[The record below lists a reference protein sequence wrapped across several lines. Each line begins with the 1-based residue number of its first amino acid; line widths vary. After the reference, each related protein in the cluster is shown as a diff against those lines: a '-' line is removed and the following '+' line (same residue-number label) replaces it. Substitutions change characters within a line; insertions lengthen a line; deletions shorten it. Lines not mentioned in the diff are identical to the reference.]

1 MVLPVLDNRTSNAA
15 PATSGGVTIW
25 LGTESTSYTTANNW
39 SLRVPVNGDRVFFTD
54 STRDV
59 ADTFQNSVVLEEFRV
74 GPNYGGK
81 IGEGGISPGLVINA
95 KTMVFGSAKCSI
107 SMIPKVQD
115 LHILAMPR
123 QCFLGNG
130 TLIKR
135 LFIHTTTGVLL
146 FTGAAATRDVFV
158 APGSST
164 VKMPD
169 SQVGVSDGGTVFGPK
184 VRIGRGNRLVSAC
197 DLRDARI
204 SGTLEHIKGTVL
216 SPQTFG
222 KESQIIS
229 SGPSIQSMEMFGGS
243 LVVAD
248 EPSDT
253 TLGTNLGT
261 FATLDLS
268 GHLSN
273 ARLITDK
280 SNRRITHSKGGLIV
294 EGDNSIRLASGQTVT
309 LT

>member
-1 MVLPVLDNRTSNAA
+1 MVLPVLNNRTSNAA
-15 PATSGGVTIW
+15 PPTSGAVTIW

-74 GPNYGGK
+74 GPNYGGQ
-81 IGEGGISPGLVINA
+81 IGTGSMVINA
-95 KTMVFGSAKCSI
+95 KTMVFGSAKCAVN
-107 SMIPKVQD
+107 MIPKVQD

-123 QCFLGNG
+123 QCTFGNG

-146 FTGAAATRDVFV
+146 FTGAAATRDVFI

-169 SQVGVSDGGTVFGPK
+169 SQVGVSDGGGTLAPV
-184 VRIGRGNRLVSAC
+184 VRVGRGNRLVSAC
-197 DLRDARI
+197 TLTRARI
-204 SGTLEHIKGTVL
+204 SGTLEHIKGTVNT
-216 SPQTFG
+216 PQTFG

-229 SGPSIQSMEMFGGS
+229 SGPSIQSLEMFGGS
-243 LVVAD
+243 LVLAD

-273 ARLITDK
+273 ARVITDK
-280 SNRRITHSKGGLIV
+280 SNRRITHPKGGLIV

>member
-1 MVLPVLDNRTSNAA
+1 MVLPVLDNRISNAA

-135 LFIHTTTGVLL
+135 LFIHTTTGELL
-146 FTGAAATRDVFV
+146 FTGAAATRDVFI

-169 SQVGVSDGGTVFGPK
+169 SQVGVADGGTTTAPA
-184 VRIGRGNRLVSAC
+184 VRVGRGNRLVSAC

-204 SGTLEHIKGTVL
+204 SGTLEHIKGTVNT
-216 SPQTFG
+216 PQTYG
-222 KESQIIS
+222 KQSQIIS
-229 SGPSIQSMEMFGGS
+229 SGPTIEVLEMFGGS
-243 LVVAD
+243 LILAD

-253 TLGTNLGT
+253 TLGTNLGS
-261 FATLDLS
+261 FATLSLTGDIYD
-268 GHLSN
+268 G
-273 ARLITDK
+273 RIITDK
-280 SNRRITHSKGGLIV
+280 SNRRITHPKSGLDVRGENLIK
-294 EGDNSIRLASGQTVT
+294 LASGQTVT

>member
-1 MVLPVLDNRTSNAA
+1 MLPIIDNRRSNAA
-15 PATSGGVTIW
+15 SATTGGVTIW

-39 SLRVPVNGDRVFFTD
+39 SLRVPVNGDRVLFTD

-74 GPNYGGK
+74 GPNYGGQ

-95 KTMVFGSAKCSI
+95 NTMVFGSAKCSI

-115 LHILAMPR
+115 LHILAKPR

-146 FTGAAATRDVFV
+146 FTGAAATRDVFI

-169 SQVGVSDGGTVFGPK
+169 SQVGVSDGGTVALPE
-184 VRIGRGNRLVSAC
+184 VRVGRGNRVVSAC
-197 DLRDARI
+197 DLRRARI
-204 SGTLEHIKGTVL
+204 SGTLEHIKGDVTV
-216 SPQTFG
+216 SKTFG
-222 KESQIIS
+222 NESQIIS
-229 SGPSIQSMEMFGGS
+229 SGPTITGLQMFGGS
-243 LVVAD
+243 LVLAD

-261 FATLDLS
+261 FATLTLGAS
-268 GHLSN
+268 LSN
-273 ARLITDK
+273 ASIITDK
-280 SNRRITHSKGGLIV
+280 SNRRITHSKGGLTV
-294 EGDNSIRLASGQTVT
+294 DGDNTVRLASGQTVT